1 MCVSDWF
8 RRAAM
13 QTNRPDYK
21 SDSAEHEQ
29 HFIVVPGDIPIVA
42 IRGKEIKHIGRS
54 DDLGEQHVPRP
65 WTVIFIVSTCV
76 CWETN
81 VSADP
86 NDVVRLRPPQLVR
99 GGVPER
105 MMEQRPVQQQQHQAQ
120 WIPQQPPP
128 QLPQQQAP
136 IQQAQ
141 PQPQQIQ
148 QQQLHQQQSSYDDHY
163 DSYGDS
169 KMPKDAKLPYNPPAN
184 ATIQSVEIGQTDIPK
199 YPPPQPQESATSN
212 VAALNVRSQISPRQ
226 IVATP
231 QQQQQYQLLFII
243 P

>member
-1 MCVSDWF
+1 MFPKQVLGQYSDK
-8 RRAAM
+8 REVLRGIRIGRGSTTTQVQQHDGQYRDGCNERSRYSAD
-13 QTNRPDYK
+13 RGSDYK
-21 SDSAEHEQ
+21 
-29 HFIVVPGDIPIVA
+29 
-42 IRGKEIKHIGRS
+42 
-54 DDLGEQHVPRP
+54 
-65 WTVIFIVSTCV
+65 VITSLFKNQTRNK
-76 CWETN
+76 TN
-81 VSADP
+81 ES
-86 NDVVRLRPPQLVR
+86 

-169 KMPKDAKLPYNPPAN
+169 KMPKDAKFPYNPPAN